1 MEKKASFKSAMVSRL
16 PKFGGRC
23 SGGGTSP
30 LSNGSAQ
37 PITPAQDGKTSPPA
51 MCPNGAVRASPF
63 SLKWKK
69 DEGKTAATS
78 ASPTWPEDE
87 DKVRLSSSVKEA
99 KNGSSA
105 TPKVK
110 RSGSLMLAVS
120 SPKAI
125 PKQSLK
131 MSPTVGSKMAQSPAN
146 GPKTGPNSANIP
158 APTGS
163 ESRLVRPKL
172 GSSSLRSSSQ
182 DSLSQSS
189 DSLKTLP
196 VDNMV
201 RSNSFTHFKQIP
213 SPTSQPMMR
222 SFSFN
227 RTVELAKPLAN
238 TQLRP
243 PKTTFLRPP
252 QLSNGRVG
260 LGLGGLNGTLGG
272 SGGLGGLQCSRTPS
286 AASSM
291 PTLSVPPTPSTP
303 SALKKQLL
311 PSCAL
316 TKSLGSP
323 AGPFGYRL
331 TRPGQV
337 KPEQKPLFSGR
348 VKGKGPP
355 TVSEGGAPLAVDIEP
370 TVEADKTDFKS
381 DSDVEKRD
389 GEAGLL
395 SPGCGLAA
403 GEPLEEMSF
412 SSASSLDRG
421 DAGEELLDDFYSA
434 EDAFS
439 DGELPDSGN
448 TQTPTQTQSLHS
460 GTLDWDNMGLEGK
473 KNFSSLSISFL
484 MLFSELLSSHH
495 MFFTGYKEESPM
507 EDSLG
512 PLLMSP
518 NLSDVLQASSVELS
532 PSNSSGGTYMWDEDG
547 LEPFIGT
554 GTHQCGSY
562 DNSELNS
569 MVSTEILLPL
579 VQTGTSCLLKAGD
592 E

>member
-1 MEKKASFKSAMVSRL
+1 MPEKPPNWPFLFSIFPRCVGIPVSPCHSWHLMEKKAPFKSAMVSRL

-37 PITPAQDGKTSPPA
+37 PVTPAQDGRTSPPG
-51 MCPNGAVRASPF
+51 MCPNSAVRASPF
-63 SLKWKK
+63 SLKWKR
-69 DEGKTAATS
+69 DEARTAATS

-87 DKVRLSSSVKEA
+87 DKVRLWSSVKEA
-99 KNGSSA
+99 KNGSPA
-105 TPKVK
+105 TPKMK
-110 RSGSLMLAVS
+110 RSGSLMLAVP

-131 MSPTVGSKMAQSPAN
+131 MSPKVGSKMAQGPAD
-146 GPKTGPNSANIP
+146 GPKTGHSSSNIT

-182 DSLSQSS
+182 DGLSQSS

-227 RTVELAKPLAN
+227 RAVELAKPLAN

-243 PKTTFLRPP
+243 PKNTFLRPP

-260 LGLGGLNGTLGG
+260 LSLGGLNGTLGG

-291 PTLSVPPTPSTP
+291 PLTPSTP

-323 AGPFGYRL
+323 AGPFGYKL
-331 TRPGQV
+331 TRPGPV

-355 TVSEGGAPLAVDIEP
+355 AVSEGGAPLALDIEP
-370 TVEADKTDFKS
+370 TVEVDNTDFKS
-381 DSDVEKRD
+381 DSDGSSGGVEKRE

-439 DGELPDSGN
+439 DGDLPDSGN
-448 TQTPTQTQSLHS
+448 TQTLTQTQSLHS

-473 KNFSSLSISFL
+473 KNFSSLSTSF
-484 MLFSELLSSHH
+484 
-495 MFFTGYKEESPM
+495 FF
-507 EDSLG
+507 
-512 PLLMSP
+512 
-518 NLSDVLQASSVELS
+518 
-532 PSNSSGGTYMWDEDG
+532 
-547 LEPFIGT
+547 F
-554 GTHQCGSY
+554 
-562 DNSELNS
+562 
-569 MVSTEILLPL
+569 
-579 VQTGTSCLLKAGD
+579 
-592 E
+592 